1 MGEIQ
6 VVDRGAREIVVFLS
20 GGFGTTDEAEPSSGR
35 FAEAVDEVE
44 RLEKIDGLDHVIVN
58 MHGVTAID
66 DHVVGFLRSLV
77 DRGERRGF
85 EVSFAEMPGVARQVL
100 HDAGWPLVP

>member
-20 GGFGTTDEAEPSSGR
+20 GGFGTDEAEPSAGR
-35 FAEAVDEVE
+35 FAEAVNEVE

-66 DHVVGFLRSLV
+66 DHVVGFLQSLV

-85 EVSFAEMPGVARQVL
+85 EVSFAEMPGAARQVL